1 MIVTV
6 VLETIITYLVS
17 AADQDSEET
26 LLAVLLFIIAFAV
39 SAVSQCGVLGDEGD
53 MADSYCQCTV
63 VNCQLSNH
71 GAITSREQNSL
82 FPLHDYHHHHSSLP
96 S

>member
-26 LLAVLLFIIAFAV
+26 LLAVLPSIIAFAV
-39 SAVSQCGVLGDEGD
+39 SAVSQCGVLGDEG
-53 MADSYCQCTV
+53 
-63 VNCQLSNH
+63 H
-71 GAITSREQNSL
+71 GRL
-82 FPLHDYHHHHSSLP
+82 VL
-96 S
+96 